1 MAQADFCPAG
11 LFWNNQADQCD
22 WPNNVDCSFT
32 KDKAREKKLKQK
44 TFLYLTFDDGPNAGT
59 PEVLDVLRKHGVRA
73 TFFIN
78 SNNLEIDE
86 KKPGQVWPL
95 TQFLSVC
102 FFKNKSMT
110 LSRGSTSRS
119 VSVSNP

>member
-1 MAQADFCPAG
+1 M
-11 LFWNNQADQCD
+11 
-22 WPNNVDCSFT
+22 DCSFT

-95 TQFLSVC
+95 TQFYSIDVCVKIIDLSEGPIYDP
-102 FFKNKSMT
+102 
-110 LSRGSTSRS
+110 L
-119 VSVSNP
+119 